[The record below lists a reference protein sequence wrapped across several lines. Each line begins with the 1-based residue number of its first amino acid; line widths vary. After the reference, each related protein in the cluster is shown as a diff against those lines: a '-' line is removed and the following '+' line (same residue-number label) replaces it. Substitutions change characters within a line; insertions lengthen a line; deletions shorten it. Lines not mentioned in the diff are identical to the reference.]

1 MYYALSWSICAESTN
16 AKLFNSFINKQI
28 INYKTMKKFLL
39 SLVALVAIGVNA
51 MADDG
56 VSVSEVEVRQGKSG
70 VAQIYLNVDK
80 SVDYISFQLDIQLPN
95 GVTCDEMSFRQ
106 KTDEGYIDATGP
118 KGVVGAAISGDN
130 NFDVNSSYVSKEQ
143 PQQLRFLSFGMGKSV
158 NYGENGSF
166 HILDVPFNVD
176 ASIAAGET
184 LTGKVTGIHFAV
196 DTSEGTKD
204 IDVPD
209 VSFDIKVVED
219 VVILDEESTELPEIA
234 SNQKILVKR
243 TINANEWSTLCLPFD
258 MTAAQVYEIFGDDV
272 QLAYLDSSNGYSIEK
287 DEDGNVTNVCIN
299 FLSDDLSEDFSANYP
314 YIIKTSKAIS
324 EFELTAN
331 VNPDDVKES
340 WAKGKGTSKYSI
352 EFIGTYVAD
361 TTVPENNLFLSGG
374 NFYYS
379 TGATKMKA
387 FRAYF
392 NVFHILSDLSA
403 GVKMQVNVDGLP
415 TRISDLNVVDGEGTI
430 YTIDGKKM
438 NNDVTRLPKGVYLI
452 NGKKVAVK

>member
-1 MYYALSWSICAESTN
+1 
-16 AKLFNSFINKQI
+16 
-28 INYKTMKKFLL
+28 MKKFLL
-39 SLVALVAIGVNA
+39 SLVTLMAIGVSA
-51 MADDG
+51 WADDA
-56 VSVSEVEVRQGKSG
+56 VSVSAVEVRQGKPG

-80 SVDYISFQLDIQLPN
+80 SVDYISFQLDVQLPN

-118 KGVVGAAISGDN
+118 KGVVGAAVSGDN

-143 PQQLRFLSFGMGKSV
+143 PQQLRFLSFGMGKSI

-176 ASIAAGET
+176 ASIAAGVT

-204 IDVPD
+204 ITLPD

-219 VVILDEESTELPEIA
+219 VVILDEESTELPEIV

-243 TINANEWSTLCLPFD
+243 TINAGEWSTICLPFE
-258 MTAAQVYEIFGDDV
+258 MTEQQVKDVFGDGTSIAYFTGYTINDGDSPTTSPSTSASDICIDFESDV
-272 QLAYLDSSNGYSIEK
+272 LIEANTPCLIK
-287 DEDGNVTNVCIN
+287 AKNDVT
-299 FLSDDLSEDFSANYP
+299 
-314 YIIKTSKAIS
+314 
-324 EFELTAN
+324 EFTLEGIN
-331 VNPDDVKES
+331 VNPDEAPVAECKSGRKVVGNFYGTMKAGDV
-340 WAKGKGTSKYSI
+340 I
-352 EFIGTYVAD
+352 
-361 TTVPENNLFLSGG
+361 PENGLFLSGG
-374 NFYYS
+374 KFWYS
-379 TGATKMKA
+379 TGSTAIKA
-387 FRAYF
+387 FRGYF
-392 NVFHILSDLSA
+392 VLNDVLADLSA

>member
-1 MYYALSWSICAESTN
+1 
-16 AKLFNSFINKQI
+16 
-28 INYKTMKKFLL
+28 MKKFLL
-39 SLVALVAIGVNA
+39 SLVTLMAIGVSA
-51 MADDG
+51 WADDA
-56 VSVSEVEVRQGKSG
+56 VSVSAVEVRQGKPG

-80 SVDYISFQLDIQLPN
+80 SVDYISFQLDVQLPN

-118 KGVVGAAISGDN
+118 KGVVGAAVSGDN

-158 NYGENGSF
+158 NYGENDSF

-176 ASIAAGET
+176 ASIAAGVT

-204 IDVPD
+204 ITLPD

-219 VVILDEESTELPEIA
+219 VVILDEESTELPEIV
-234 SNQKILVKR
+234 SNQNILVKR

-258 MTAAQVYEIFGDDV
+258 MTESQLKEVFGDV
-272 QLAYLDSSNGYSIEK
+272 QLAEFDSYEV
-287 DEDGNVTNVCIN
+287 DGGEGSPSKTAFGTASTLLVN
-299 FLSDDLSEDFSANYP
+299 FYASDLSEGLYANTP
-314 YIIKTSKAIS
+314 YLIKTSKS
-324 EFELTAN
+324 VTEFTLEG
-331 VNPDDVKES
+331 VSVSPEEEIDVDYNNGKNGSKKEIY
-340 WAKGKGTSKYSI
+340 GHFYGTMKAGVLI
-352 EFIGTYVAD
+352 
-361 TTVPENNLFLSGG
+361 PENGLFLSGG
-374 NFYYS
+374 NFWYS
-379 TGATKMKA
+379 TGSTAIKA
-387 FRAYF
+387 FRGYF
-392 NVFHILSDLSA
+392 VLNDVLADLSA

-415 TRISDLNVVDGEGTI
+415 TRIKDLNIVDGEGAV